1 MRCLSLGLILAL
13 AGALAA
19 QGQSKLHKRYNF
31 DVNLDLY
38 PQKTPQETLLSIAKA
53 VDNKRVDY
61 MLAHLA
67 DPHFVDDAVAANI
80 TTIPKGSEQA
90 KRFLAFDRL
99 VSETTHYFLED
110 PTLIKELRRF
120 GKEGEW
126 QINNDMAV
134 GTLKTV
140 QGRQVFL
147 RKFED
152 RWFLENR
159 QQ

>member
-1 MRCLSLGLILAL
+1 MRWLGLSLVLLV
-13 AGALAA
+13 AGSVAG
-19 QGQSKLHKRYNF
+19 QGQSKLAKRYNF

-38 PQKTPQETLLSIAKA
+38 PQKTPQEALQSIAKA

-61 MLAHLA
+61 LLAHLA
-67 DPHFVDDAVAANI
+67 DPRFVDDAVAANVNAI
-80 TTIPKGSEQA
+80 SRGSEQS

-120 GKEGEW
+120 GKEAAW
-126 QINNDMAV
+126 QINEDLAI
-134 GTLKTV
+134 GTLKSV

-147 RKFED
+147 RKHED
-152 RWFLENR
+152 RWFLENK